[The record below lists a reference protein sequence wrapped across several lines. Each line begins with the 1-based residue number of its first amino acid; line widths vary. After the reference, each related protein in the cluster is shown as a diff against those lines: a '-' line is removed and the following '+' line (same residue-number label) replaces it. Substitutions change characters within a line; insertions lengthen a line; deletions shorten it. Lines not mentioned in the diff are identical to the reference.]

1 MKKET
6 NSELVVKIKYK
17 DNGIDIKEI
26 LNDSILLYIT
36 NKVKEICDR

>member
-6 NSELVVKIKYK
+6 NSELVVKIKYN
-17 DNGIDIKEI
+17 DNGFDIRKI

-36 NKVKEICDR
+36 NKVKEICE